1 MGGSSFDQGR
11 GVAVDAGGNVYTTGH
26 FRGTVDFDPG
36 AGVTNLISAGS
47 EDVFVQKL
55 DAAVTG
61 TISGNVSANS
71 SNLAGVTVKLLEDA
85 NPSNVVDDQLTDSN
99 GDYSFTDVPVDVY
112 QVMIVEPLG
121 YTVDQNDVFTIL
133 NSGDNL
139 TIDFV
144 LTEIVLVNNARS
156 KGYWKHQ
163 FDVYVK
169 NRGHAQESA
178 ADLLSYIDEV
188 SDRYRPHFSIFD
200 DATDGTDD
208 FEDWQAILSV
218 KGNAGMEAKA
228 TAQLAAL
235 VLNIM
240 SLKVGQ
246 YEVVTADNKTAG
258 DVMTYVSE
266 LIEDGDG
273 SNDELAKDLADAVN
287 LQQTIAAGLVNPGQN
302 ILYKIN
308 SDLNFEI
315 PESYTLYQNHP
326 NPFNPT
332 TIIGFTLPESGF
344 VTLSIYN
351 SLGEEV
357 AVLVNHQ
364 MAAGSFNIPF
374 DASGF
379 PSGIYLYRIIANNFV
394 SVKKMILLK

>member
-1 MGGSSFDQGR
+1 
-11 GVAVDAGGNVYTTGH
+11 
-26 FRGTVDFDPG
+26 
-36 AGVTNLISAGS
+36 
-47 EDVFVQKL
+47 
-55 DAAVTG
+55 
-61 TISGNVSANS
+61 
-71 SNLAGVTVKLLEDA
+71 
-85 NPSNVVDDQLTDSN
+85 
-99 GDYSFTDVPVDVY
+99 VDVY

-121 YTVDQNDVFTIL
+121 YTVDQNDVVTNLIC
-133 NSGDNL
+133 GDNL
-139 TIDFV
+139 TVDFV
-144 LTEIVLVNNARS
+144 LTEIVLVNTARS

-169 NRGHAQESA
+169 DRGHAQESE
-178 ADLLSYIDEV
+178 ADLQSYLDEV
-188 SDRYRPHFSIFD
+188 NDRYKPHFSIFD

-208 FEDWQAILSV
+208 FEDWQDILSV

-273 SNDELAKDLADAVN
+273 SNDELAKDLAEAVN

-379 PSGIYLYRIIANNFV
+379 TSGIYLYRIIANNFV